1 MATSFYGTIWYV
13 KNSKFKKNFAMKQ
26 VSKVKLI
33 QNNGYNEIIHE
44 QELSS
49 KLNHPFLVT
58 MNFSF
63 QDKDYLYMIN
73 DLMSGG
79 DLRYWYIQRKKFT
92 EKECKFIISCIILG
106 LEYLHT
112 NKIIQRDLKPEN
124 ILFDKKDMHTLQI
137 LG

>member
-1 MATSFYGTIWYV
+1 MATSSYGTIWYV
-13 KNSKFKKNFAMKQ
+13 KNSKFKKSFAMKQ

-33 QNNGYNEIIHE
+33 QNNGYDEMIHE

-63 QDKDYLYMIN
+63 QDKDHLYMVN

-92 EKECKFIISCIILG
+92 EKNVNL
-106 LEYLHT
+106 
-112 NKIIQRDLKPEN
+112 
-124 ILFDKKDMHTLQI
+124 LFHALF
-137 LG
+137 